1 MVLYI
6 STFTFLDSR
15 LEDKKTLNWMVASI
29 PQI

>member
-15 LEDKKTLNWMVASI
+15 KEEKRLWTEW
-29 PQI
+29 